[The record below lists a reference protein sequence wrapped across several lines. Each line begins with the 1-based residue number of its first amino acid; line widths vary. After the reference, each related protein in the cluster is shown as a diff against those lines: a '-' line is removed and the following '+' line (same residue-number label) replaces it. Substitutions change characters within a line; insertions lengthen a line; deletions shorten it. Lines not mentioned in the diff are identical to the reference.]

1 MIWTEEADLLNY
13 LSVGRKEGIRM
24 KKKKQDN
31 KGFTLIELVI
41 VVAILAFSTYLVYLL
56 LSIPSM

>member
-41 VVAILAFSTYLVYLL
+41 VVAFLAFSTYLL

>member
-1 MIWTEEADLLNY
+1 
-13 LSVGRKEGIRM
+13 M

-41 VVAILAFSTYLVYLL
+41 VVAILAILIGILAPQYTKYVEKA
-56 LSIPSM
+56 